1 MLHNIF
7 TQNARSLIKWH
18 ATSNKTQAVLLSSL
32 LMHAIIFSPFPS
44 WGQIGVRRRV
54 GGSWSQDEKW
64 MGNMGGGGKC
74 DTCFKKRLSLSSKES
89 FICLVA
95 VVFVPF
101 FWLSRCWYF
110 ILSKFLESLKA
121 VFRTKAHFL
130 VKFISDYGLCI
141 SFGAK
146 YSLFCA
152 IQLL

>member
-64 MGNMGGGGKC
+64 VGNMGGKC

-95 VVFVPF
+95 VVFVPL
-101 FWLSRCWYF
+101 FWLSRWWYF
-110 ILSKFLESLKA
+110 ILSKFLESLKS
-121 VFRTKAHFL
+121 VFKTKAQFVF
-130 VKFISDYGLCI
+130 VKFISDYGLYI

-146 YSLFCA
+146 YSLFYV
-152 IQLL
+152 ILLL